1 MVADGQENL
10 EIVLLD
16 YLGAIRNGD
25 HEALRAVLDPEV
37 TWQGLH
43 DDWVCHGPEQVI
55 EMLQEELER
64 RRDVAA
70 MEFIRAGDRVVM
82 GVRGPA
88 MDEVGGEPLGGQI
101 YNVFTLRN
109 GRIVRIEDHRLQTE
123 ALAAAGVDA
132 DPGWR

>member
-25 HEALRAVLDPEV
+25 HERLRALLDPDV
-37 TWQGLH
+37 IWQGLH

-55 EMLQEELER
+55 EMLQEGLER

-70 MEFIRAGDRVVM
+70 LEFIRAGDRVVM

-101 YNVFTLRN
+101 FNVFTLRN
-109 GRIVRIEDHRLQTE
+109 GRIARIEDHRLQTE